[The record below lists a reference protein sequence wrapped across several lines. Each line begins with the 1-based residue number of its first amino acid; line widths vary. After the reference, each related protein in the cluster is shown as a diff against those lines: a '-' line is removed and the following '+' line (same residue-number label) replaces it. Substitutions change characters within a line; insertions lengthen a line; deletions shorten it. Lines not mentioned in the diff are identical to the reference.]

1 MFNRKTEIRRAV
13 KLSDTKEQVLKWLW
27 KPYIPL
33 GKITVVH
40 GIHGVGKSIFM
51 ARLAAVCT
59 GSGKIGGINLEEK
72 YNVLYFTA
80 DDDLSE
86 ILRPRL
92 VEAGANLEYIYA
104 VHDMLPFTLG
114 DDSVE
119 QMIEEHQI
127 KIMIVDPIQEYMGH
141 DVYQAPPEDTYPI
154 ILKLADIAN
163 KYGCAVI
170 LVAYSDG
177 PNGEKSM
184 LWQEFTEKISSIIC
198 IERKDEDFKDCLLMH
213 EKCLLAPE
221 GGQLEFRLDC
231 STIKQKHE

>member
-13 KLSDTKEQVLKWLW
+13 KLSDTKEQVLEWLW
-27 KPYIPL
+27 KPYIPF

-51 ARLAAVCT
+51 ARLAAACT

-92 VEAGANLEYIYA
+92 VEAGADLSCIYA
-104 VHDMLPFTLG
+104 VHDLLPFALG

-119 QMIEEHQI
+119 QFIEEHQI
-127 KIMIVDPIQEYMGH
+127 KVVVVDPIQEYLDH
-141 DVYQAPPEDTYPI
+141 DVYQVSPEDTYPI

-163 KYGCAVI
+163 RYGCAVI

-177 PNGEKSM
+177 LYGEKSM
-184 LWQEFTEKISSIIC
+184 LWREFAEKISSIIC
-198 IERKDEDFKDCLLMH
+198 IDRKEEDLKECLLMH
-213 EKCLLAPE
+213 EKCLLGPE
-221 GGQLEFRLDC
+221 GTMWKFRLDDLC
-231 STIKQKHE
+231 EDTK

>member
-13 KLSDTKEQVLKWLW
+13 KLSDTKEQVLEWLW
-27 KPYIPL
+27 KPYIPF

-51 ARLAAVCT
+51 ARLAAACT
-59 GSGKIGGINLEEK
+59 GSGKIGGTNLEEK

-92 VEAGANLEYIYA
+92 VEAGADLSCIYA
-104 VHDMLPFTLG
+104 VHDLLPFALG

-119 QMIEEHQI
+119 QIIEEHQI
-127 KIMIVDPIQEYMGH
+127 KVVVVDPIQEYLDH

-163 KYGCAVI
+163 RYGCAII

-177 PNGEKSM
+177 PNGENSM
-184 LWQEFTEKISSIIC
+184 LWREFAEKISSIIC
-198 IERKDEDFKDCLLMH
+198 IDRKEEDFKECLLMH
-213 EKCLLAPE
+213 EKCLLALE
-221 GGQLEFRLDC
+221 GAIWKIRLSDLC
-231 STIKQKHE
+231 KVIK

>member
-13 KLSDTKEQVLKWLW
+13 KLSDTKEQVLEWLW
-27 KPYIPL
+27 KPYIPM
-33 GKITVVH
+33 GKITVIH
-40 GIHGVGKSIFM
+40 GEHGVGKSVFM
-51 ARLAAVCT
+51 ARLVAACT
-59 GSGKIGGINLEEK
+59 GSRKISGINLEEK

-80 DDDLSE
+80 DDELSE

-92 VEAGANLEYIYA
+92 VEAGADLSRIYA
-104 VHDMLPFTLG
+104 VHDLLPFALG

-127 KIMIVDPIQEYMGH
+127 KIMIVDPIQEYMEH

-163 KYGCAVI
+163 RYGCAVI

-177 PNGEKSM
+177 LNGKNSLLWREFAEKV
-184 LWQEFTEKISSIIC
+184 SSIIS
-198 IERKDEDFKDCLLMH
+198 IEMQEKSPFDRIMIH
-213 EKCLLAPE
+213 EKCLFAPE
-221 GGQLEFRLDC
+221 GLKSKFRLDDF
-231 STIKQKHE
+231 SRDF